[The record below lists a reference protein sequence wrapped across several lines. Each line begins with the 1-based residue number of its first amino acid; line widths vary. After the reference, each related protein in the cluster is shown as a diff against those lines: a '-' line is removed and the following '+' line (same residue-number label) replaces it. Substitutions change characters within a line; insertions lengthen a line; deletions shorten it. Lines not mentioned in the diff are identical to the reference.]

1 MDCSLPGSSVH
12 GIFQARTH
20 CSGLPFACLIHQH
33 LASLIM
39 NPRAFPVGLVVKTL
53 PPTAGDARDKG
64 SIPGSGRSPEEGN
77 GNLLHYSC
85 LENPMDRGA
94 WQATIHRVTKSRTWL
109 KQLRMQHELGVWLD
123 RLGSPKGASLHT
135 PSDLS
140 KWSGITRHS
149 GDSCL
154 TPQLICTDFSF
165 YTRFLPHRNEA
176 MISTDSKQHCQPS
189 GNQQQCFTDVGAVL
203 PWLVTPGWQ

>member
-1 MDCSLPGSSVH
+1 MQETRVPSLGQEDPLEKEMATYSIIPAWRIPWTEEPG
-12 GIFQARTH
+12 R
-20 CSGLPFACLIHQH
+20 
-33 LASLIM
+33 
-39 NPRAFPVGLVVKTL
+39 
-53 PPTAGDARDKG
+53 
-64 SIPGSGRSPEEGN
+64 
-77 GNLLHYSC
+77 LLFIES
-85 LENPMDRGA
+85 
-94 WQATIHRVTKSRTWL
+94 QSRTWL

-123 RLGSPKGASLHT
+123 RLGSPKGASLHI

-140 KWSGITRHS
+140 KWSGIARHS

-154 TPQLICTDFSF
+154 TPPLICTDFSF
-165 YTRFLPHRNEA
+165 YTRFLLHRNEA